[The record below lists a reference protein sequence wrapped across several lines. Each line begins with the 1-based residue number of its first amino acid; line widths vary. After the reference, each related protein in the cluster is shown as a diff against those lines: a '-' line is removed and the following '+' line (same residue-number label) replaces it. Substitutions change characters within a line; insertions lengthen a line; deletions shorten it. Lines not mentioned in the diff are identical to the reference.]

1 MSESVVSNAGPLMAF
16 AKLNSLYLLKQ
27 MYGRVHFP
35 SSVYHEVVVE
45 GIRRGFEDAHIL
57 RLFFSQEG
65 WEATEVGNISKDLAS
80 SHLDRGERESIALA
94 MATDGLLLIDE
105 ERGREEA
112 RQRGVSI
119 RGTLGVLVGA
129 YRRGLITSD
138 QLSLYFREIEE
149 RKDIWISPALCR
161 RVLQDTLG

>member
-16 AKLNSLYLLKQ
+16 AKLNLLYLLKQ

-65 WEATEVGNISKDLAS
+65 
-80 SHLDRGERESIALA
+80 
-94 MATDGLLLIDE
+94 
-105 ERGREEA
+105 
-112 RQRGVSI
+112 
-119 RGTLGVLVGA
+119 
-129 YRRGLITSD
+129 
-138 QLSLYFREIEE
+138 
-149 RKDIWISPALCR
+149 
-161 RVLQDTLG
+161 

>member
-16 AKLNSLYLLKQ
+16 AKLNLLHLLKQ

-35 SSVYHEVVVE
+35 GLVYQEVVVE
-45 GIRRGFEDAHIL
+45 GIRRGFEDAHML
-57 RLFFSQEG
+57 RLFLSQEG
-65 WEATEVGNISKDLAS
+65 WEATEVGDMPQDLAS
-80 SHLDRGERESIALA
+80 SHLDRGEQESIALA